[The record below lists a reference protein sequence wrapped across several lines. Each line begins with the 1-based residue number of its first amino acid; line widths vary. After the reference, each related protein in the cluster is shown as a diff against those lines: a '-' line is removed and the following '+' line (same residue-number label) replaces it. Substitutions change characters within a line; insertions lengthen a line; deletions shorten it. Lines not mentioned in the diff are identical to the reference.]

1 MPTIHDL
8 PTPAL
13 ILDLDRLERN
23 LRNMSARAGQ
33 LGVRLRPHVKSHKC
47 VEIALA
53 QKALGAAGITV
64 SSLEE
69 AAVFARHGFSDI
81 TWAFPVILSRLD
93 EVAKLAGSVALG
105 VVVDSK
111 AALEAISALGVPL
124 RVWLK
129 IDCGYHRAGLDPDS
143 ADVLD
148 LARSIVEAESL
159 EFAGLLSHS
168 GNAYAARSEDHVV
181 QIADDEGRTMSAL
194 SERMKAEGIQIADI
208 SVGSTPS
215 ATRATDLSDATEM
228 RPGNYAL
235 FDYTQASLG
244 SCEPTDCAVTV
255 MATVVSSRADLAQS
269 VLDAGALA
277 LSLDAGP
284 DHLADRT
291 YGRVFDDYAAGSL
304 SPRFQLTGLSQ
315 EHGHMSGAIPVGDRV
330 RILPNHAC
338 TAVACF
344 DTMHVA
350 RGDEVVDE
358 WKIWRSRSS

>member
-1 MPTIHDL
+1 MPTIYDL

-13 ILDLDRLERN
+13 VLDLDRLERN
-23 LRNMSARAGQ
+23 LRNMAARADE

-64 SSLEE
+64 SCLEE
-69 AAVFARHGFSDI
+69 AAVFAQHGFTDI

-93 EVAKLAGSVALG
+93 ELAELARSADLG
-105 VVVDSK
+105 VVVDSEE
-111 AALEAISALGVPL
+111 ALEAISGLGVPL

-129 IDCGYHRAGLDPDS
+129 IDCGYHRAGLDPES
-143 ADVLD
+143 PDVLTM
-148 LARSIVEAESL
+148 ARKIVEAERL

-168 GNAYAARSEDHVV
+168 GNTYSARSEDHVL
-181 QIADDEGRTMSAL
+181 QIAEDEGRTMSGL
-194 SERMKAEGIQIADI
+194 KERLAAENIQAADV
-208 SVGSTPS
+208 SVGSTPA
-215 ATRATDLSDATEM
+215 ATRATTLSDATEM

-235 FDYTQASLG
+235 FDYTQACLG
-244 SCEPTDCAVTV
+244 SCQLSDCAVTV
-255 MATVVSSRADLAQS
+255 MATVVSSRADLDQS

-284 DHLADRT
+284 HHLADRT

-304 SPRFQLTGLSQ
+304 SPRFRLTSLSQ
-315 EHGHMSGAIPVGDRV
+315 EHGHMSGALTVGDRV
-330 RILPNHAC
+330 RILPNHVC

-344 DTMHVA
+344 DTLHVA
-350 RGDEVVDE
+350 RGEDVVDQ

>member
-1 MPTIHDL
+1 MPTIHEL

-23 LRNMSARAGQ
+23 PRNMAARADQ
-33 LGVRLRPHVKSHKC
+33 LGVRLRPHIKSHKC

-53 QKALGAAGITV
+53 QRALGATGITV
-64 SSLEE
+64 STLEE

-93 EVAKLAGSVALG
+93 EVAELARSINLG
-105 VVVDSK
+105 VVVDSE
-111 AALEAISALGVPL
+111 EAIEAVSALGVPL

-129 IDCGYHRAGLDPDS
+129 IDCGYHRVGLDPES
-143 ADVLD
+143 ADVLN
-148 LARSIVEAESL
+148 LATRVTEADTL

-168 GNAYAARSEDHVV
+168 GNTYSARSKDHVQ
-181 QIADDEGRTMSAL
+181 QIAEDEGRTMSAL
-194 SERMKAEGIQIADI
+194 SERLKGQGIETADV

-215 ATRATDLSDATEM
+215 ATRATDLAGATEM

-244 SCEPTDCAVTV
+244 SCETVDCAVSV
-255 MATVVSSRADLAQS
+255 MATVVSSRTDLAQS

-291 YGRVFDDYAAGSL
+291 YGHVFDDYAAGGL
-304 SPRFQLTGLSQ
+304 NPRFRLTSLSQ
-315 EHGHMSGAIPVGDRV
+315 EHGRMSGAMPVGDRV

-344 DTMHVA
+344 DTVHVA
-350 RGDEVVDE
+350 QGDEVVDK
-358 WKIWRSRSS
+358 WKIWRSRGS